1 MHILDEKVKN
11 EYDCIGNM
19 EWEDSNN
26 NNLTKRYLKKG
37 QLKHNL
43 S

>member
-1 MHILDEKVKN
+1 MYILDEKVKDG
-11 EYDCIGNM
+11 YDCISNM
-19 EWEDSNN
+19 EWGDSNN
-26 NNLTKRYLKKG
+26 NNLTRRYLKKG

>member
-1 MHILDEKVKN
+1 MCILDEKVKN
-11 EYDCIGNM
+11 EYGFISNM
-19 EWEDSNN
+19 EWGNSND